1 MRLSILVEVE
11 WGFEEGSV
19 DWNWCVENA
28 TFVHREAC
36 EFILHVGPTGDDAGD
51 SPYWQYYVGTMR
63 VAGCTDAFI
72 DAYIAAKDL
81 GAERVLFHV

>member
-1 MRLSILVEVE
+1 VR
-11 WGFEEGSV
+11 
-19 DWNWCVENA
+19 
-28 TFVHREAC
+28 VHLARRAD
-36 EFILHVGPTGDDAGD
+36 GDDAGD